1 MNHITTLLL
10 ILPVMLATLSFDF
23 GVDCDNCNEW
33 FVVLD
38 GVMGGLSTG
47 KLKTTANSI
56 VLEGKVSL
64 DNNGGFTS
72 VRTPYQEYDL
82 SEYNTV
88 AIRYRSMGQDF
99 AFTLNKY
106 RRFWYPNYK
115 ANLPITDGKWITETY
130 ELRNFGTYKLEELID
145 GTPDTDDLANII
157 RLGFISNTKAATDYT
172 FEVDFVE
179 FR

>member
-106 RRFWYPNYK
+106 
-115 ANLPITDGKWITETY
+115 LS
-130 ELRNFGTYKLEELID
+130 LIH
-145 GTPDTDDLANII
+145 I
-157 RLGFISNTKAATDYT
+157 
-172 FEVDFVE
+172 
-179 FR
+179 